1 VSLVGSGA
9 ALMTGAGEVE
19 AGVKETVEGVW
30 G

>member
-1 VSLVGSGA
+1 MVGSST

-19 AGVKETVEGVW
+19 AGVKDVVEGVW